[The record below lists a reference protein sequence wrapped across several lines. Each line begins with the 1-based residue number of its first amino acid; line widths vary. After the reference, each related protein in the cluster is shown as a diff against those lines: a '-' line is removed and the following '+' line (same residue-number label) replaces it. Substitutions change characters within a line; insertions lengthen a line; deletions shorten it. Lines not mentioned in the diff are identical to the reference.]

1 MGKEAETK
9 RLTWAQEQA
18 ADHQKKMQYAKA
30 DAELAAQKIKAEQQQ
45 LQQKIYQ
52 ELLPKAQKALEA
64 VIKEEGITIPSK
76 EEAIAELRE
85 MIAFHNI
92 DMTEN

>member
-1 MGKEAETK
+1 MFGTISEYKD
-9 RLTWAQEQA
+9 QA
-18 ADHQKKMQYAKA
+18 AYWAALCAMDGLEMSDEILDPNSA
-30 DAELAAQKIKAEQQQ
+30 DGKIDSVWEFVV
-45 LQQKIYQ
+45 
-52 ELLPKAQKALEA
+52 ENC
-64 VIKEEGITIPSK
+64 KEEGITIPSK